1 LENKRTTYYLRAGSV
16 VSLFCL
22 VVLLFSCAEN
32 DRVVASVG
40 DAELLESEAYIL
52 MKHQGYD
59 PKSDEDY
66 QVFLESWCENEALK
80 AEMQKNYP
88 EDWKLVE
95 LRAQS
100 FAGELSRL
108 YLEELLLK
116 KELDTLVQIDEIQNY
131 YDQHKD
137 EFILQDY
144 IVKALYFKV
153 PIENDFKEDE
163 IQTAFLLKNDKD
175 LMKVNSYAKLY
186 AENYH
191 FNDSSW
197 VYFSE
202 IAKDIPVTKYNVDNL
217 VLSRTKTYF
226 SDDRFTYFINIM
238 DFKLKDEAPPME
250 FLRNEIKNIIVAQ
263 RLQNL
268 IEKRGSKLIQRIKR
282 KHEITIHI

>member
-1 LENKRTTYYLRAGSV
+1 
-16 VSLFCL
+16 
-22 VVLLFSCAEN
+22 
-32 DRVVASVG
+32 
-40 DAELLESEAYIL
+40 

-66 QVFLESWCENEALK
+66 RAFLESWCENEALK
-80 AEMQKNYP
+80 AEMQINHP
-88 EDWKLVE
+88 DDWKLVE
-95 LRAQS
+95 LRTQS

-116 KELDTLVQIDEIQNY
+116 KELDTVVKMSEIQNY
-131 YDQHKD
+131 YNRHKD
-137 EFILQDY
+137 EFVLQDY

-153 PIENDFKEDE
+153 PIENDFKEED

-238 DFKLKDEAPPME
+238 DFKLKDEAPPLE
-250 FLRNEIKNIIVAQ
+250 FLQNEIKNIIVAQ

-268 IEKRGSKLIQRIKR
+268 IEKRGSKLIERIKR